1 MKTVAIIPARLES
14 SRLPNK
20 LMKDI
25 CGMPLILHV
34 VKRTQLAKSLDDVLV
49 ATDSEEIKSL
59 VESHGVKV
67 VMTSSTHQTG
77 TDRIAEAAKEIEC
90 DIVVN
95 VQGDEALLDPA
106 HIDVIVNRLKQSE
119 EYKMGFLVTPFKKA
133 NSPSDIKIVTNK
145 FGEALYFSREDIPST
160 SRVDHTDFLKV
171 YHIVPF
177 RKEFLLEYPTLERPV
192 LETTEFNEYL
202 RVLYHGQKIITEKVI
217 SDCISVDTEDDLAYV
232 REKMPED
239 PIFKEYSH

>member
-119 EYKMGFLVTPFKKA
+119 EYKMGFLVTPFKKT
-133 NSPSDIKIVTNK
+133 NSPSDIKVVTNK
-145 FGEALYFSREDIPST
+145 YGEALYFSREDIPST
-160 SRVDHTDFLKV
+160 SRVDHTEFLKV

-177 RKEFLLEYPTLERPV
+177 RKEFLLEYPTLERPA
-192 LETTEFNEYL
+192 LENTEFNEYL

-217 SDCISVDTEDDLAYV
+217 SNCISVDTKDDLAYV
-232 REKMPED
+232 REKMQDD
-239 PIFKEYSH
+239 PIFKKYSH